1 MLFKLAAR
9 NVRRQIGSY
18 LIYFITVS
26 LTIALIFAVNN
37 MIYSDVM
44 DTLVQQVAYFIRPI
58 LVIISCIMCIIMA
71 FVIGYATNFLL
82 RRRKK
87 EFGLYLTLGM
97 TRDNILSIFAGETVI
112 TFLVSLVAG
121 MLVGLGLYQ
130 GFMVIFTNFIDYVY
144 TPGGYTF
151 SGFGVTL
158 AMVAGVFLISF
169 AASLGYLRYAKIS
182 TLLHGE
188 KTSEKKVRAPA
199 MWIGLLIVA
208 AALFIIASCSL
219 IGWMQLG
226 DFFMH
231 FGELTLIVLALLASV
246 FMLPLCLAKVVF
258 WALLKRSCCSSRGA
272 GRFTVRQLSG
282 KLTSNGLM
290 MGTLSLLLAVA
301 IVGPNIFLSMTGT
314 MNEQLDSE
322 YTYDITASN
331 NADIH
336 GSQMDKVDDVLE
348 IIEEYADIESYVA
361 YSRYYAGG
369 YNNELFL
376 VVLESDFAK
385 LCAIRGYSP
394 PDFGG
399 KLVRCAVSEDGGFSF
414 TPSSDSGYAGTMY
427 IPDDLFVGGNSPDDY
442 TVAPD
447 DWAERLTLSN
457 EILAVNLVSND
468 YDARALYA
476 ELMLFATGSTDGN
489 NYFFD
494 LREWHRLYDISQIGL
509 FLLGDLYI
517 SAVFVLLSVALLALK
532 VLSMIT
538 EDRPRYR
545 ALWRL
550 GASEGTMARS
560 LFVQMLVLFFLPFFA
575 PLLLNIPLYVAVNT
589 LAKISA
595 MPIATAS
602 LPGQLLGLSGAVLA
616 VFAVYFL
623 ASFVVAW
630 RDVKSNI
637 RVEGRACHKRTE
649 LQ

>member
-37 MIYSDVM
+37 MIYSDVI
-44 DTLVQQVAYFIRPI
+44 DTLVDQMGDFIRPI

-97 TRDNILSIFAGETVI
+97 TRDNILSIFEGETVI

-151 SGFGVTL
+151 SGFGITL
-158 AMVAGVFLISF
+158 AMVVAIFFIAF
-169 AASLGYLRYAKIS
+169 AASLGYLRYAKIA

-199 MWIGLLIVA
+199 MWIGLLVVA
-208 AALFIIASCSL
+208 VALFIIASCSL

-361 YSRYYAGG
+361 YSRYYDD
-369 YNNELFL
+369 YDNELFL

-399 KLVRCAVSEDGGFSF
+399 KLVRCAVSEGGGFSF
-414 TPSSDSGYAGTMY
+414 VSSSESGYAGTMY

-447 DWAERLTLSN
+447 EWRERLTLN
-457 EILAVNLVSND
+457 GEILAVNLVSND

-476 ELMLFATGSTDGN
+476 ELMLCATGSADGN
-489 NYFFD
+489 NVYLFN
-494 LREWHRLYDISQIGL
+494 LREWHRLYDISQVGL

-575 PLLLNIPLYVAVNT
+575 PLLLNIPLYAAINT
-589 LAKISA
+589 LAAISS
-595 MPIATAS
+595 MPMATAS

-623 ASFVVAW
+623 ASFLVAW

-637 RVEGRACHKRTE
+637 RVEVRD
-649 LQ
+649 

>member
-37 MIYSDVM
+37 MIYSDVI
-44 DTLVQQVAYFIRPI
+44 DTLVDQMGDFIRPI

-151 SGFGVTL
+151 SGFGITL
-158 AMVAGVFLISF
+158 AMVVAIFFIAF
-169 AASLGYLRYAKIS
+169 AASLGYLRYAKIA

-199 MWIGLLIVA
+199 MWIGLLVVA
-208 AALFIIASCSL
+208 VALFIIASCSL
-219 IGWMQLG
+219 IGWMRQG
-226 DFFMH
+226 NFFWH
-231 FGELTLIVLALLASV
+231 IGELTLIVLALLASV
-246 FMLPLCLAKVVF
+246 FMFPLCLAKVVF

-314 MNEQLDSE
+314 VNEQLDSE

-331 NADIH
+331 IVDIY

-361 YSRYYAGG
+361 YSCYFDGG

-376 VVLESDFAK
+376 VVLESDFIK
-385 LCAIRGYSP
+385 LCALWGYSP

-399 KLVRCAVSEDGGFSF
+399 KLVRCALSEDGGFSF
-414 TPSSDSGYAGTMY
+414 TPSSESGYAGTMY
-427 IPDDLFVGGNSPDDY
+427 IPDDLFVSGNSPDEF

-447 DWAERLTLSN
+447 EWAEQLTLSY

-489 NYFFD
+489 NYFFN

-623 ASFVVAW
+623 ASFLVAW

-637 RVEGRACHKRTE
+637 RVEVRD
-649 LQ
+649 

>member
-26 LTIALIFAVNN
+26 LAIALIFAVNN

-71 FVIGYATNFLL
+71 FIIGYATNFLL

-130 GFMVIFTNFIDYVY
+130 GFMVIFTNYIDYVY

-158 AMVAGVFLISF
+158 AMVVAIFFIAF
-169 AASLGYLRYAKIS
+169 AASLGYLRYAKIA

-199 MWIGLLIVA
+199 MWIGLLVVA
-208 AALFIIASCSL
+208 VALFIIASCSL
-219 IGWMQLG
+219 IGWMRQG
-226 DFFMH
+226 NFFMH
-231 FGELTLIVLALLASV
+231 IGELTLIVLMLLASV

-322 YTYDITASN
+322 YTYDITARN
-331 NADIH
+331 HYVDKY
-336 GSQMDKVDDVLE
+336 GSLMEKVDDVLE
-348 IIEEYADIESYVA
+348 LVEEYADIESYVA
-361 YSRYYAGG
+361 YSCYTGDDYD
-369 YNNELFL
+369 NELFL
-376 VVLESDFAK
+376 VVLESDFIK
-385 LCAIRGYSP
+385 LCALWGYSP

-399 KLVRCAVSEDGGFSF
+399 KLVRCALSEDGGFSF
-414 TPSSDSGYAGTMY
+414 TPSSESGYAGTVY
-427 IPDDLFVGGNSPDDY
+427 IPDDLFVSGNSPDDY

-447 DWAERLTLSN
+447 EWEEQLTLSY

-476 ELMLFATGSTDGN
+476 ELMLFTTGSADGDN
-489 NYFFD
+489 DYLFN
-494 LREWHRLYDISQIGL
+494 LREWHRLYDISQVGL

-575 PLLLNIPLYVAVNT
+575 PLLLNIPLYVAINT
-589 LAKISA
+589 LAAISS

-623 ASFVVAW
+623 ASFLVAW

-637 RVEGRACHKRTE
+637 RVEVRY
-649 LQ
+649 

>member
-26 LTIALIFAVNN
+26 LAIALIFAVNN

-71 FVIGYATNFLL
+71 FIIGYATNFLL

-130 GFMVIFTNFIDYVY
+130 GFMVIFTNYIDYVY

-158 AMVAGVFLISF
+158 AMVVAIFFIAF
-169 AASLGYLRYAKIS
+169 AASLGYLRYAKIA

-199 MWIGLLIVA
+199 MWIGLLVVA
-208 AALFIIASCSL
+208 VALFIIASCSL
-219 IGWMQLG
+219 IGWMRQG
-226 DFFMH
+226 NFFWH
-231 FGELTLIVLALLASV
+231 IGELTLIVLALLASV
-246 FMLPLCLAKVVF
+246 FMFPLCLAKVVF

-314 MNEQLDSE
+314 VNEQLDSE

-348 IIEEYADIESYVA
+348 LIEEYADIESYVA
-361 YSRYYAGG
+361 YSCYFDGG

-376 VVLESDFAK
+376 VVLESDFIK
-385 LCAIRGYSP
+385 LCALWGYSP

-399 KLVRCAVSEDGGFSF
+399 KLVRCALSEDGGFSF
-414 TPSSDSGYAGTMY
+414 TPSSESGYAGTMY
-427 IPDDLFVGGNSPDDY
+427 IPDDLFVRGNSPDEF

-447 DWAERLTLSN
+447 EWAEQLTLSY

-489 NYFFD
+489 NYFFN

-545 ALWRL
+545 ALCRL

-623 ASFVVAW
+623 ASFLVAW

-637 RVEGRACHKRTE
+637 RVEVRD
-649 LQ
+649 

>member
-112 TFLVSLVAG
+112 TFLVSLIAG

-158 AMVAGVFLISF
+158 AMVVAIFFIAF

-199 MWIGLLIVA
+199 MWIGLLVA
-208 AALFIIASCSL
+208 ATALFIIASCSL

-361 YSRYYAGG
+361 YSRYYDGG

-414 TPSSDSGYAGTMY
+414 VPSSESGYAGTMY

-447 DWAERLTLSN
+447 EWRERLTLSN

-476 ELMLFATGSTDGN
+476 ELMLFTTGSTDGN
-489 NYFFD
+489 NVYLFN
-494 LREWHRLYDISQIGL
+494 LREWHRLYDISQVGL

-575 PLLLNIPLYVAVNT
+575 PLLLNIPLYVAINT
-589 LAKISA
+589 LAAISS

-602 LPGQLLGLSGAVLA
+602 LPLQLLGLSGVVLA

-623 ASFVVAW
+623 ASFLVAW

-637 RVEGRACHKRTE
+637 RVEVRD
-649 LQ
+649 

>member
-121 MLVGLGLYQ
+121 MLVGLGMYQ
-130 GFMVIFTNFIDYVY
+130 GFMVIFTNFIDYAY

-158 AMVAGVFLISF
+158 AMVVAIFFIAF
-169 AASLGYLRYAKIS
+169 AASLGYLRYAKIA

-199 MWIGLLIVA
+199 MWIGLLA
-208 AALFIIASCSL
+208 AAVALFIIASCSL

-314 MNEQLDSE
+314 VNEQLDSE
-322 YTYDITASN
+322 YAYDITASN
-331 NADIH
+331 HYVDTY
-336 GSQMDKVDDVLE
+336 GSLMEKVDDVLE
-348 IIEEYADIESYVA
+348 IIEEYADIESYAA
-361 YSRYYAGG
+361 YSRYSDDD

-376 VVLESDFAK
+376 VVLESDFIK
-385 LCAIRGYSP
+385 LCALWGYSP

-399 KLVRCAVSEDGGFSF
+399 KLVRCALSEDGGFSF
-414 TPSSDSGYAGTMY
+414 TPSSESGYAGTMY
-427 IPDDLFVGGNSPDDY
+427 IPDDLFVSGNSPDDY

-447 DWAERLTLSN
+447 EWRERLTLSN

-476 ELMLFATGSTDGN
+476 ELMLFTTGSTDGDN
-489 NYFFD
+489 VYLFN

-538 EDRPRYR
+538 EDRPRYL

-623 ASFVVAW
+623 ASFLVAW

-637 RVEGRACHKRTE
+637 RVEVRD
-649 LQ
+649 

>member
-37 MIYSDVM
+37 MIYSDVI
-44 DTLVQQVAYFIRPI
+44 DTLVDQMGDFIRPI

-151 SGFGVTL
+151 SGFGITL
-158 AMVAGVFLISF
+158 AMVVAIFFIAF
-169 AASLGYLRYAKIS
+169 AASLGYLRYAKIA

-199 MWIGLLIVA
+199 MWIGLLVVA
-208 AALFIIASCSL
+208 VALFIIASCSL
-219 IGWMQLG
+219 IGWMRQG
-226 DFFMH
+226 NFFMH
-231 FGELTLIVLALLASV
+231 IGELTLIVLMMLASV
-246 FMLPLCLAKVVF
+246 FMFPLCLAKVVF

-331 NADIH
+331 IVDIY

-348 IIEEYADIESYVA
+348 LIEAYADIESYVA
-361 YSRYYAGG
+361 YSCYFDGG

-385 LCAIRGYSP
+385 LCALWGYSP

-399 KLVRCAVSEDGGFSF
+399 KLVRCALSEDGGFSF
-414 TPSSDSGYAGTMY
+414 TPSSESGYAGTMY
-427 IPDDLFVGGNSPDDY
+427 IPDDLFVSGNSPDEF

-447 DWAERLTLSN
+447 EWAEQLTLSY

-489 NYFFD
+489 NYFFN

-575 PLLLNIPLYVAVNT
+575 PLLLNIPLYVAINT
-589 LAKISA
+589 LAAISS
-595 MPIATAS
+595 MPMATAL
-602 LPGQLLGLSGAVLA
+602 LPLQLLGLSGAVLA

-623 ASFVVAW
+623 ASFLVAW

-637 RVEGRACHKRTE
+637 RVEVRD
-649 LQ
+649 

>member
-26 LTIALIFAVNN
+26 LAIALIFAVNN

-71 FVIGYATNFLL
+71 FIIGYATNFLL

-130 GFMVIFTNFIDYVY
+130 GFMVIFTNYIDYVY

-158 AMVAGVFLISF
+158 AMVVAIFFIAF
-169 AASLGYLRYAKIS
+169 AASLGYLRYAKIA

-199 MWIGLLIVA
+199 MWIGLLVVA
-208 AALFIIASCSL
+208 VALFIIASCSL
-219 IGWMQLG
+219 IGWMRQG
-226 DFFMH
+226 NFFMH
-231 FGELTLIVLALLASV
+231 IGELTLIVLMMLASV

-331 NADIH
+331 IVDIY

-348 IIEEYADIESYVA
+348 LIEAYADIESYVA
-361 YSRYYAGG
+361 YSCYFDGG

-376 VVLESDFAK
+376 VVLESDFIK
-385 LCAIRGYSP
+385 LCALWGYSP

-399 KLVRCAVSEDGGFSF
+399 KLVRCALSEDGGFSF
-414 TPSSDSGYAGTMY
+414 TPSSESGYAGTMY
-427 IPDDLFVGGNSPDDY
+427 IPDDLFVSGNSPDEF

-447 DWAERLTLSN
+447 EWAEQLTLSY

-489 NYFFD
+489 NYFFN

-623 ASFVVAW
+623 ASFLVAW
-630 RDVKSNI
+630 RDVKYNI
-637 RVEGRACHKRTE
+637 RVEVRD
-649 LQ
+649 

>member
-158 AMVAGVFLISF
+158 AMVVAIFFIAF
-169 AASLGYLRYAKIS
+169 AASLGYLRYAKIA

-199 MWIGLLIVA
+199 MWIGLLVVA
-208 AALFIIASCSL
+208 VALFIIASCSL
-219 IGWMQLG
+219 IGWMRQG
-226 DFFMH
+226 NFFWH
-231 FGELTLIVLALLASV
+231 IGELTLIVLMLLASV

-361 YSRYYAGG
+361 YSRYYDGG

-414 TPSSDSGYAGTMY
+414 VPSSESGYAGTMY

-447 DWAERLTLSN
+447 EWAEQLTLSY

-476 ELMLFATGSTDGN
+476 ELMLCATGSTDGDN
-489 NYFFD
+489 VYLFN

-623 ASFVVAW
+623 ASFLVAW

-637 RVEGRACHKRTE
+637 RVEVRD
-649 LQ
+649 

>member
-151 SGFGVTL
+151 SGFGITL
-158 AMVAGVFLISF
+158 AMVVAIFFIAF
-169 AASLGYLRYAKIS
+169 AASLGYLRYAKIA

-199 MWIGLLIVA
+199 MWIGLLVVA
-208 AALFIIASCSL
+208 VALFIIASCSL
-219 IGWMQLG
+219 IGWMRQG
-226 DFFMH
+226 NFFWH
-231 FGELTLIVLALLASV
+231 IGELTLIVLALLASV

-331 NADIH
+331 IVDIY

-348 IIEEYADIESYVA
+348 LIEEYADIESYVA
-361 YSRYYAGG
+361 YSCYYADG
-369 YNNELFL
+369 YDNELFL
-376 VVLESDFAK
+376 VVSESDFIK
-385 LCAIRGYSP
+385 LCALWGYSP

-399 KLVRCAVSEDGGFSF
+399 KLVRCALSEDGGFSF
-414 TPSSDSGYAGTMY
+414 TPSSESGYAGTMY
-427 IPDDLFVGGNSPDDY
+427 IPDDLFVSGNSPDEF

-447 DWAERLTLSN
+447 EWAEQLTLSY

-468 YDARALYA
+468 YDARALQD

-623 ASFVVAW
+623 ASFLVAW

-637 RVEGRACHKRTE
+637 RVEVRD
-649 LQ
+649 

>member
-97 TRDNILSIFAGETVI
+97 TRDNILSIFAGETLI

-151 SGFGVTL
+151 SGFGITL
-158 AMVAGVFLISF
+158 AMVVAIFFIAF
-169 AASLGYLRYAKIS
+169 AASLGYLRYAKIA

-208 AALFIIASCSL
+208 VALFIIASCSL
-219 IGWMQLG
+219 IGWMRQG

-231 FGELTLIVLALLASV
+231 IGELTLIVLALLASV

-314 MNEQLDSE
+314 VNEQLDSE

-361 YSRYYAGG
+361 YSRYYDGG
-369 YNNELFL
+369 YDNELFL
-376 VVLESDFAK
+376 VVLESDFIK
-385 LCAIRGYSP
+385 LCALWGYSP

-399 KLVRCAVSEDGGFSF
+399 KLVRCALSEDGGFSF
-414 TPSSDSGYAGTMY
+414 TPSSESGYAGTMY
-427 IPDDLFVGGNSPDDY
+427 IPDDLFVSGNSPDDY

-447 DWAERLTLSN
+447 EWRERLMLDE

-476 ELMLFATGSTDGN
+476 ELMLCATGSTDGDN
-489 NYFFD
+489 VYLFN

-602 LPGQLLGLSGAVLA
+602 LPGQLLGLSGAVLE

-623 ASFVVAW
+623 ASFLVAW

-637 RVEGRACHKRTE
+637 RVEVRD
-649 LQ
+649 

>member
-151 SGFGVTL
+151 SGFGITL
-158 AMVAGVFLISF
+158 AMVVAIFFIAF
-169 AASLGYLRYAKIS
+169 AASLGYLRYAKIA

-199 MWIGLLIVA
+199 MWIGLLVVA
-208 AALFIIASCSL
+208 VALFIIASCSL
-219 IGWMQLG
+219 IGWMRQG
-226 DFFMH
+226 NFFWH
-231 FGELTLIVLALLASV
+231 IGELTLIVLALLASV

-314 MNEQLDSE
+314 VNEQLDSE

-331 NADIH
+331 IVDIY

-348 IIEEYADIESYVA
+348 LIEEYADIESYVA
-361 YSRYYAGG
+361 YSCYYADG
-369 YNNELFL
+369 YDNELFL
-376 VVLESDFAK
+376 VVSESDFIK
-385 LCAIRGYSP
+385 LCALWGYSP

-399 KLVRCAVSEDGGFSF
+399 KLVRCALSEDGGFSF
-414 TPSSDSGYAGTMY
+414 TPSSESGYAGTMY
-427 IPDDLFVGGNSPDDY
+427 IPDDLFVSGNSPDEF

-447 DWAERLTLSN
+447 EWAEQLTLSY

-468 YDARALYA
+468 YDARALQD

-575 PLLLNIPLYVAVNT
+575 PLLLNIPLYAAINT
-589 LAKISA
+589 LAAISS
-595 MPIATAS
+595 MPMATAL
-602 LPGQLLGLSGAVLA
+602 LPLQLLGLSGAVLA

-623 ASFVVAW
+623 ASFLVAW

-637 RVEGRACHKRTE
+637 RVEVRD
-649 LQ
+649 

>member
-37 MIYSDVM
+37 MIYSDVI
-44 DTLVQQVAYFIRPI
+44 DTLVDQMGDFIRPI

-151 SGFGVTL
+151 SGFGITL
-158 AMVAGVFLISF
+158 AMVVAIFFIAF
-169 AASLGYLRYAKIS
+169 AASLGYLRYAKIA

-188 KTSEKKVRAPA
+188 NTSEKKVRAPA

-258 WALLKRSCCSSRGA
+258 WALLKRGCCSSRGA

-314 MNEQLDSE
+314 VNEQLDSE
-322 YTYDITASN
+322 YTYDMTASN
-331 NADIH
+331 IVDIY

-361 YSRYYAGG
+361 YSCYFDGG

-376 VVLESDFAK
+376 VVLESDFIK
-385 LCAIRGYSP
+385 LCALWGYSP

-399 KLVRCAVSEDGGFSF
+399 KLVRCALSEDGGFSF
-414 TPSSDSGYAGTMY
+414 TPSSESGYAGTMY
-427 IPDDLFVGGNSPDDY
+427 IPDDLFVSGNSPDEF

-447 DWAERLTLSN
+447 EWAEQLTLSY

-489 NYFFD
+489 NYFFN

-575 PLLLNIPLYVAVNT
+575 PLLLNIPLYVAINT
-589 LAKISA
+589 LAAISS
-595 MPIATAS
+595 MPMATAS

-623 ASFVVAW
+623 ASFLVAW

-637 RVEGRACHKRTE
+637 RVEVRD
-649 LQ
+649 

>member
-151 SGFGVTL
+151 SGFGITL
-158 AMVAGVFLISF
+158 AMVVAIFFIAF
-169 AASLGYLRYAKIS
+169 AASLGYLRYAKIA

-199 MWIGLLIVA
+199 MWIGLLVVA
-208 AALFIIASCSL
+208 VALFIIASCSL
-219 IGWMQLG
+219 IGWMRQG
-226 DFFMH
+226 NFFWH
-231 FGELTLIVLALLASV
+231 IGELTLIVLALLASV

-282 KLTSNGLM
+282 RLTSNGLM
-290 MGTLSLLLAVA
+290 MGTLSLLLAIA

-361 YSRYYAGG
+361 YSRYYDGG
-369 YNNELFL
+369 YDNELFL

-399 KLVRCAVSEDGGFSF
+399 KLVRCALSEDGGFSF
-414 TPSSDSGYAGTMY
+414 TPSSGSGYAGTVY

-447 DWAERLTLSN
+447 EWAEQLMLDC

-468 YDARALYA
+468 YDARALQD

-489 NYFFD
+489 NYFFN
-494 LREWHRLYDISQIGL
+494 LREWHRLYDISQVGL

-575 PLLLNIPLYVAVNT
+575 PLLLNIPLYVAINT
-589 LAKISA
+589 LAAISS
-595 MPIATAS
+595 MPMATAL
-602 LPGQLLGLSGAVLA
+602 LPLQLLGLSGVVLE

-623 ASFVVAW
+623 ASFLVAW

-637 RVEGRACHKRTE
+637 RIEVRD
-649 LQ
+649 

>member
-623 ASFVVAW
+623 ASFLVAW

-637 RVEGRACHKRTE
+637 RVEVRD
-649 LQ
+649 

>member
-37 MIYSDVM
+37 MIYSDVI
-44 DTLVQQVAYFIRPI
+44 DTLVDQMGDFIRPI

-151 SGFGVTL
+151 SGFGITL
-158 AMVAGVFLISF
+158 AMVVAIFFIAF
-169 AASLGYLRYAKIS
+169 AASLGYLRYAKIA

-199 MWIGLLIVA
+199 MWIGLLVVA
-208 AALFIIASCSL
+208 VALFIIASCSL
-219 IGWMQLG
+219 IGWMRQG
-226 DFFMH
+226 NFFWH
-231 FGELTLIVLALLASV
+231 IGELTLIVLALLASV
-246 FMLPLCLAKVVF
+246 FMFPLCLAKVVF

-314 MNEQLDSE
+314 VNEQLDSE

-361 YSRYYAGG
+361 YSCYFDGG

-376 VVLESDFAK
+376 VVLESDFIK
-385 LCAIRGYSP
+385 LCALWGYSP

-399 KLVRCAVSEDGGFSF
+399 KLVRCALSEDGGFSF
-414 TPSSDSGYAGTMY
+414 TPSSESGYAGTMY
-427 IPDDLFVGGNSPDDY
+427 IPDDLFVSGNSPDEF

-447 DWAERLTLSN
+447 EWAEQLTLSY

-489 NYFFD
+489 NYFFN

-623 ASFVVAW
+623 AWFLGAW
-630 RDVKSNI
+630 REFKQNT
-637 RVEGRACHKRTE
+637 RVVVRS
-649 LQ
+649 

>member
-26 LTIALIFAVNN
+26 LAIALIFAVNN

-71 FVIGYATNFLL
+71 FIIGYATNFLL

-130 GFMVIFTNFIDYVY
+130 GFMVIFTNYIDYVY

-158 AMVAGVFLISF
+158 AMVVAIFFIAF
-169 AASLGYLRYAKIS
+169 AASLGYLRYAKIA

-199 MWIGLLIVA
+199 MWIGLLVVA
-208 AALFIIASCSL
+208 VALFIIASCSL
-219 IGWMQLG
+219 IGWMRQG
-226 DFFMH
+226 NFFMH
-231 FGELTLIVLALLASV
+231 IGELTLIVLMMLASV

-331 NADIH
+331 IVDIY

-348 IIEEYADIESYVA
+348 LIEAYADIESYVA
-361 YSRYYAGG
+361 YSCYFDGG

-376 VVLESDFAK
+376 VVLESDFIK
-385 LCAIRGYSP
+385 LCALWGYSP

-399 KLVRCAVSEDGGFSF
+399 KLVRCALSEDGGFSF
-414 TPSSDSGYAGTMY
+414 TPSSESGYAGTMY
-427 IPDDLFVGGNSPDDY
+427 IPDDLFVSGNSPDEF

-447 DWAERLTLSN
+447 EWAEQLTLSY

-489 NYFFD
+489 NYFFN

-623 ASFVVAW
+623 ASFLVAW

-637 RVEGRACHKRTE
+637 RVEVRD
-649 LQ
+649 

>member
-130 GFMVIFTNFIDYVY
+130 GFMVIFTNYIDYVY

-151 SGFGVTL
+151 SGFGITL
-158 AMVAGVFLISF
+158 AMVVAIFFIAF
-169 AASLGYLRYAKIS
+169 AASLGYLRYAKIA

-199 MWIGLLIVA
+199 MWIGLLVVA
-208 AALFIIASCSL
+208 VALFIIASCSL
-219 IGWMQLG
+219 IGWMRQG
-226 DFFMH
+226 NFFMH
-231 FGELTLIVLALLASV
+231 IGELTLIVLMMLASV

-322 YTYDITASN
+322 YAYDITAN
-331 NADIH
+331 NHYVDKY
-336 GSQMDKVDDVLE
+336 GSLMEKVDDVLE

-361 YSRYYAGG
+361 YSCYFDGG

-376 VVLESDFAK
+376 VVLESDFIK
-385 LCAIRGYSP
+385 LCALWGYSP

-399 KLVRCAVSEDGGFSF
+399 KLVRCALSEDGGFSF
-414 TPSSDSGYAGTMY
+414 TPSSESGYAGTMY
-427 IPDDLFVGGNSPDDY
+427 IPDDLFVSGNSPDEF

-447 DWAERLTLSN
+447 EWAEQLTLSY

-468 YDARALYA
+468 YDARALQD

-489 NYFFD
+489 NYFFN
-494 LREWHRLYDISQIGL
+494 LREWHRLYDISQVGL

-589 LAKISA
+589 LAEISS

-602 LPGQLLGLSGAVLA
+602 LPLQLLGLSGAVLA

-623 ASFVVAW
+623 ASFLVAW

-637 RVEGRACHKRTE
+637 RVEVRD
-649 LQ
+649 

>member
-37 MIYSDVM
+37 MIYSDVI
-44 DTLVQQVAYFIRPI
+44 DTLVDQMGDFIRPI

-97 TRDNILSIFAGETVI
+97 TRGNILSIFAGETVI

-158 AMVAGVFLISF
+158 AMVVAIFFIAF

-331 NADIH
+331 IVDIY

-348 IIEEYADIESYVA
+348 LIEEYADIESYVA
-361 YSRYYAGG
+361 YSCYYADG
-369 YNNELFL
+369 YDNELFL
-376 VVLESDFAK
+376 VVSESDFIK
-385 LCAIRGYSP
+385 LCALWGYSP

-399 KLVRCAVSEDGGFSF
+399 KLVRCALSEDGGFSF
-414 TPSSDSGYAGTMY
+414 TPSSESGYAGTMY
-427 IPDDLFVGGNSPDDY
+427 IPDDLFVSGNSPDEF

-447 DWAERLTLSN
+447 EWAEQLTLSY

-468 YDARALYA
+468 YDARALLD

-589 LAKISA
+589 LAEISS

-623 ASFVVAW
+623 ASFLVAW

-637 RVEGRACHKRTE
+637 RVEVRD
-649 LQ
+649 

>member
-158 AMVAGVFLISF
+158 AMVVAIFFIAF
-169 AASLGYLRYAKIS
+169 AASLGYLRYAKIA

-199 MWIGLLIVA
+199 MWIGLLVVA
-208 AALFIIASCSL
+208 VALFIIASCSL

-282 KLTSNGLM
+282 RLTSNGLM

-361 YSRYYAGG
+361 YSRYFDGG

-399 KLVRCAVSEDGGFSF
+399 KLVRCAVPEDGGFSF
-414 TPSSDSGYAGTMY
+414 VSSSESGYAGTMY

-447 DWAERLTLSN
+447 EWRERLTLSN

-468 YDARALYA
+468 YDARALYD
-476 ELMLFATGSTDGN
+476 ELMLCATGSADGDN
-489 NYFFD
+489 VYLFN
-494 LREWHRLYDISQIGL
+494 LREWHRLYDISQVGL

-575 PLLLNIPLYVAVNT
+575 PLLLNIPLYVAINT
-589 LAKISA
+589 LAAISS
-595 MPIATAS
+595 MPMATAS

-623 ASFVVAW
+623 ASFLVAW

-637 RVEGRACHKRTE
+637 RVEVRD
-649 LQ
+649 

>member
-26 LTIALIFAVNN
+26 PTIALIFAVNN
-37 MIYSDVM
+37 MIYSDVI
-44 DTLVQQVAYFIRPI
+44 DTLVDQMGDFIRPI

-314 MNEQLDSE
+314 VNEQLDSE

-331 NADIH
+331 IVDIY

-348 IIEEYADIESYVA
+348 LIEEYADIESYVA
-361 YSRYYAGG
+361 YSCYYADG
-369 YNNELFL
+369 YDNELFL
-376 VVLESDFAK
+376 VVSESDFIK
-385 LCAIRGYSP
+385 LCALWGYSP

-399 KLVRCAVSEDGGFSF
+399 KLVRCALSEDGGFSF
-414 TPSSDSGYAGTMY
+414 TPSSESGYAGTMY
-427 IPDDLFVGGNSPDDY
+427 IPDDLFVSGNSPDEF

-447 DWAERLTLSN
+447 EWAEQLTLSY

-468 YDARALYA
+468 YDARALQD

-575 PLLLNIPLYVAVNT
+575 PLLLNIPLYVAINT
-589 LAKISA
+589 LAAISS
-595 MPIATAS
+595 MPMATAL
-602 LPGQLLGLSGAVLA
+602 LPLQLLGLSGAVLA

-623 ASFVVAW
+623 ASFLVAW

-637 RVEGRACHKRTE
+637 RVEVRD
-649 LQ
+649 